1 MEPKWSSIDGNE
13 AAARIAYALSEVIA
27 IYPIT
32 PASPMGEV
40 ADDWAAAGKP
50 NLWGAVPEVIEM
62 QSEAGAAGVLHGALQ
77 KGAFTTTFT
86 ASQGLL
92 LMIPNMF
99 KIAGEL
105 TPAVMHVAARA
116 VATHALSIFGDHS
129 DVMAARTTGWAMLA
143 SASVQEAHDLAL
155 ISHAATLRA
164 RVPFLHF
171 FDGFRTSHEIAK
183 IKLLDD
189 DDIRALLRDADLLD
203 FRARGLT
210 PDAPVLRGTAQNPD
224 VFFQGREAANPFYL
238 ATPGIVEDCM
248 EAFARR
254 TGRRYHT
261 VDYEGAP
268 DAERVVVIMG
278 SGVGAAQEAVETMR
292 AAGERV
298 GLLTV
303 RLYRPFPAEQLVA
316 ALPRT
321 VRGIAVLDRTKE
333 PGSVGEPLYLDVVAA
348 LSECMTLSPRP
359 LEQTPRVIGGR
370 YGLSSKEFT
379 PAMVAAVLG
388 ELAAR
393 EPKRHFT
400 VGIRDDV
407 TELSLATDPDFGVRR
422 AKTEVQALFF
432 GLGSDGTVGANKS
445 SIKIIGENTDLWVQ
459 GYFVYDSKKAGSVT
473 VSHLRFGPQP
483 IRSTYLIT
491 DADFVACH
499 QFGLLENMTVLDYA
513 KPDATFLLNSPY
525 GADGGVGPSASPCP
539 AAAHR
544 QAPAV
549 LGHRCRPDC
558 SRGRPGQPHQHGDAA
573 LFLRALR
580 GASRAG
586 GDRPDQGVCREDL
599 RKARAGHR
607 RAQLRRH
614 RSISCGTDP
623 RRSARAGYKRTGRQ
637 KRRSLTMRRSSCNA
651 SRRGSWPA
659 RVICC
664 RSAPCRWTAPSRP
677 ARPSTRSAR
686 SPGSCRSGTPR
697 SASSAAN
704 ARLSARTR

>member
-1 MEPKWSSIDGNE
+1 MEQKWSSIDGNE
-13 AAARIAYALSEVIA
+13 AAARIAYALSEVVA

-92 LMIPNMF
+92 LMIPNML

-155 ISHAATLRA
+155 IAHAATLRC
-164 RVPFLHF
+164 RVPFVHF

-189 DDIRALLRDADLLD
+189 DDIRALLRDADLLG

-224 VFFQGREAANPFYL
+224 VFFQGREAANPFYM

-254 TGRRYHT
+254 TGRRYHA

-278 SGVGAAQEAVETMR
+278 SGVGAAQEAVESLR

-348 LSECMTLSPRP
+348 LSECLTLSPRP
-359 LEQTPRVIGGR
+359 LEQAPRVIGGR

-407 TELSLATDPDFGVRR
+407 TELSLATDPDFGARR
-422 AKTEVQALFF
+422 AETEVQALFF
-432 GLGSDGTVGANKS
+432 GLGSDGTVSANKS

-483 IRSTYLIT
+483 IRSSYLIT

-525 GADGGVGPSASPCP
+525 GAAEVWGHLPRHVQRQLIDKRLQFWVIDADQIAREAGLGNRINTVMQPCFFELSGALPAQEAIARIKESVEKTYGRRGPAIVERNFAAIDRSLAEMTRVEVPEQATSAP
-539 AAAHR
+539 
-544 QAPAV
+544 
-549 LGHRCRPDC
+549 
-558 SRGRPGQPHQHGDAA
+558 
-573 LFLRALR
+573 
-580 GASRAG
+580 
-586 GDRPDQGVCREDL
+586 GDRND
-599 RKARAGHR
+599 
-607 RAQLRRH
+607 
-614 RSISCGTDP
+614 DP
-623 RRSARAGYKRTGRQ
+623 
-637 KRRSLTMRRSSCNA
+637 
-651 SRRGSWPA
+651 
-659 RVICC
+659 
-664 RSAPCRWTAPSRP
+664 
-677 ARPSTRSAR
+677 
-686 SPGSCRSGTPR
+686 
-697 SASSAAN
+697 
-704 ARLSARTR
+704 